1 MLFCFLYCDR
11 AIFPSPQPGPVSAV
25 GLAHT
30 PAAPRQRVAR
40 VSDKTASLLII
51 GLSFARAPPDQ
62 QELPRRDQRLVASL
76 ARTGWWVIASCSA
89 STIAAG
95 EPSPAWINARYR
107 SCVMAKNS
115 AWCSAGTPIS
125 VASRS
130 EERRVGKESR
140 CGRLSKLIREN
151 TFGFSSAKNFLSLV
165 QAEVQKEIAR
175 DR

>member
-1 MLFCFLYCDR
+1 MLFCFLSCDH
-11 AIFPSPQPGPVSAV
+11 ATFPNPQPGPVSAV
-25 GLAHT
+25 GLADT
-30 PAAPRQRVAR
+30 PAAPRQTVAR
-40 VSDKTASLLII
+40 ASDKTVSLLII

-76 ARTGWWVIASCSA
+76 ARTGWWMIASCSA

-125 VASRS
+125 VASDA
-130 EERRVGKESR
+130 R
-140 CGRLSKLIREN
+140 CSPCPWAISCDRLSKLIWAN
-151 TFGFSSAKNFLSLV
+151 TFAFSSAQNFLSLV
-165 QAEVQKEIAR
+165 QPEVPKEMAKG
-175 DR
+175 